1 MEPTVVE
8 VLAAVAVAVAE
19 GKHVLSVKMDQ
30 EKVEQV
36 EEVAA
41 KGVKEELV
49 VTEAV
54 APLEFTLTLMVKEE
68 IL

>member
-19 GKHVLSVKMDQ
+19 GKHVLCVIMDL
-30 EKVEQV
+30 EMVVQV